1 MKTKTTILR
10 SRATEAFMELRAVN
24 VLTIEQAKRMLPHM
38 KSELER
44 AMLLQLILMN
54 RNAHDEVG
62 MLLDGIT
69 FDDPTQLRFW
79 EGPC

>member
-1 MKTKTTILR
+1 VKTKTSILR

-24 VLTIEQAKRMLPHM
+24 VHTIEQAKMMLPHM

-44 AMLLQLILMN
+44 AMLRQLMLMN

-62 MLLDGIT
+62 MLLDGIC
-69 FDDPTQLRFW
+69 FDDPAQLRFF
-79 EGPC
+79 GTM

>member
-24 VLTIEQAKRMLPHM
+24 VHTIEQAKMMLQ
-38 KSELER
+38 STSNETQR
-44 AMLLQLILMN
+44 AMILHLLLMN

-62 MLLDGIT
+62 MLLDGMC
-69 FDDPTQLRFW
+69 FDSREQLKFW
-79 EGPC
+79 EA

>member
-24 VLTIEQAKRMLPHM
+24 VRTIEQAKMMLPYM

-44 AMLLQLILMN
+44 AMLRQLIIMN
-54 RNAHDEVG
+54 QNANYEVTELIDG
-62 MLLDGIT
+62 MC
-69 FDDPTQLRFW
+69 FDSPGQLIFW
-79 EGPC
+79 EA